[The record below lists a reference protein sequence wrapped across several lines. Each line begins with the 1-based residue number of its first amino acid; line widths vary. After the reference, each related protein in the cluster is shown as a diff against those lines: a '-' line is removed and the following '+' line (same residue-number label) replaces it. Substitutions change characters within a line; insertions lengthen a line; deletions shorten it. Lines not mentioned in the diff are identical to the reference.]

1 MLLKPIAVHLK
12 SLLVVSLHLDPIP
25 LLIQLSSHEF
35 CIPLVGHVQL
45 KQNVVKLIQL
55 CKA

>member
-1 MLLKPIAVHLK
+1 MPLKPIVMHLN

-25 LLIQLSSHEF
+25 LLIQRSSHQF

-45 KQNVVKLIQL
+45 KQNVVKLLI
-55 CKA
+55 